1 MRELGSPCAAAL
13 YIEETPLFAL
23 ADGTVH
29 RGTQDDHGA
38 RAHSALLVASAT
50 VDGDAL
56 LTGGEDG
63 RVCRIEA
70 VGEPVEIACLPRKW
84 IDSVAAGPQGLV
96 AFASGRSVWLLNADG
111 PLRELQHPRSVAGVA
126 FSPDGARIAVARYGG
141 ITVHDLAGASAPAEL
156 EWKGIYTGL
165 TYAPDGRFLL
175 AFMQDAV
182 LHGWRL
188 PENGQPARHF
198 RMTGYAARIR
208 DWSWSADGRWLATSG
223 AQAAIVW
230 PFDGADGPMG
240 RTALELGA
248 PRGEVAVSAVACHP
262 ALPLVAIGYGDGAL
276 ALASINDPLEEST
289 LRESGRAA
297 VSTVSWHN
305 GGLQLAFG
313 TEAGECGVL
322 DVPR

>member
-156 EWKGIYTGL
+156 EWK
-165 TYAPDGRFLL
+165 RH
-175 AFMQDAV
+175 
-182 LHGWRL
+182 LHGAHLCTGRALPAGFHAGCRAAWMAPAGERAAGPPLPHDRL
-188 PENGQPARHF
+188 RRTHPRLVLER
-198 RMTGYAARIR
+198 RR
-208 DWSWSADGRWLATSG
+208 GRWLA
-223 AQAAIVW
+223 
-230 PFDGADGPMG
+230 
-240 RTALELGA
+240 
-248 PRGEVAVSAVACHP
+248 
-262 ALPLVAIGYGDGAL
+262 
-276 ALASINDPLEEST
+276 
-289 LRESGRAA
+289 
-297 VSTVSWHN
+297 
-305 GGLQLAFG
+305 
-313 TEAGECGVL
+313 
-322 DVPR
+322 